1 MRIQYTLGNK
11 MRSLAWIVGTVVL
24 LAIVGGI
31 IVDIDHPIA
40 WLLALPDGRF
50 LMSFFAVAGVMLL
63 LAGLGFLIACLC
75 RYTWIWFLR
84 KLYSRR
90 QAGRYPVKA
99 LTKGRTA
106 SIG

>member
-1 MRIQYTLGNK
+1 MRTQYTLGNK

-50 LMSFFAVAGVMLL
+50 LMSYFAVAGVVLL
-63 LAGLGFLIACLC
+63 LAGLGLLIACLC
-75 RYTWIWFLR
+75 RYTWIGFLK
-84 KLYSRR
+84 KLYSRQ
-90 QAGRYPVKA
+90 QAGKYPVKIPA
-99 LTKGRTA
+99 KGKTA
-106 SIG
+106 PIG